1 MNKLLA
7 LCSALVATAIFAW
20 GADALPNY
28 EKTCAS
34 CHGKDGKGATKAG
47 RKAGV
52 KDLTDK
58 AYQTTFTDAEA
69 FTAIK
74 DGMKDESGKEQMK
87 PFGDK
92 LTDEEIKELVAY
104 IRTLGN

>member
-1 MNKLLA
+1 MQSCREAHLACCPQTKRPHSTSSTMNKLLA

-47 RKAGV
+47 RKAGR
-52 KDLTDK
+52 
-58 AYQTTFTDAEA
+58 DATIA
-69 FTAIK
+69 DTNRTA
-74 DGMKDESGKEQMK
+74 S
-87 PFGDK
+87 
-92 LTDEEIKELVAY
+92 
-104 IRTLGN
+104 